1 MDATQHYTGVA
12 EGLAPT
18 SGLKQTREQGLAR
31 LKQRGFPASRDE
43 EWKYTN
49 TQLLL
54 ATPFAVAPPNPN
66 AALTARA
73 LGGDGVRWVFVDG
86 HFRGARSETELPE
99 GVTVSRLAEAEPAN
113 DLDSVVGENAR
124 GFEALNSAVVSDGLR
139 IEVASDTRVAPV
151 LHIVHV
157 QTGAGLAPLRV
168 WIGLGKHA
176 ECTVVEHWVGE
187 GEAALTSA
195 VTEIRLEDG
204 ARLGHLRVQD
214 EAGEAFHVG
223 TVAARLARD
232 SHLHQLCVA
241 FGGRISRVDVRADLE
256 GPGADVRCDGV
267 YLGRHRQHMDHHTV
281 VRHHAP
287 HTTSNELYKGVL
299 DDKARGVFTGRIYVH
314 EGAQKTDAKQTN
326 RNLLISPEA
335 MCNSQP
341 QLEIF
346 ADDVRC
352 THGST
357 VGQLDD
363 LAVFYLRS
371 RGIGEEASRRR
382 IPSRRSTSS
391 GIAPLVSRTTSVNMI
406 IVPGTVCSKPRGMR
420 FRLPADATSSPS
432 NEPRGRP

>member
-18 SGLKQTREQGLAR
+18 AGLKQTREQGLAR

-66 AALTARA
+66 AALPARA

-86 HFRGARSETELPE
+86 HFRGDLSDTELPE
-99 GVTVSRLAEAEPAN
+99 GVTVSRLAEDAPAN

-139 IEVASDTRVAPV
+139 IEVASNTRVAPV

-168 WIGLGKHA
+168 WIGLGRHA

-214 EAGEAFHVG
+214 ESGEAFHVG

-241 FGGRISRVDVRADLE
+241 LGSRISRVDVRADLD

-299 DDKARGVFTGRIYVH
+299 DDKARGVFTGRVVVDVD
-314 EGAQKTDAKQTN
+314 AQQIASAQSN
-326 RNLLISPEA
+326 NNLLLSDDA
-335 MCNSQP
+335 VANSRP

-346 ADDVRC
+346 ADDVQC
-352 THGST
+352 SHGAT
-357 VGQLDD
+357 IGRLDPD
-363 LAVFYLRS
+363 ALFYLRA
-371 RGIGEEASRRR
+371 RGLDPVQARSLLTVAFAREVLEGWAEGANRDALVERVSAWFGAS
-382 IPSRRSTSS
+382 
-391 GIAPLVSRTTSVNMI
+391 
-406 IVPGTVCSKPRGMR
+406 
-420 FRLPADATSSPS
+420 
-432 NEPRGRP
+432 E